1 MHLNSPSNKENTVFK
16 TMNNANATSRQWQ
29 QLKQLPQYIT
39 QQTVNCMTKRE
50 NYVNNTTC

>member
-1 MHLNSPSNKENTVFK
+1 
-16 TMNNANATSRQWQ
+16 MNNANATSRQRQ